1 VEFTLSLSKGHTLV
15 RPVILWIN
23 KVKMKKVIIVSLV
36 FLGKI
41 SLAQKTFPE
50 CYDTLSYRQ
59 THEKTFNLNNMIDW
73 ENCVKGKKMP
83 YLSLQTISGEKIETK
98 NLQGKVI
105 VINLWFTTCHPCI
118 AELPALNKL
127 VKEYKDKN
135 VVFLGLATDTK
146 EMLDSD
152 FFPNYKFDFIII
164 PNASSIVEKI
174 GHTGFPT
181 TYIIDKKG
189 TVIDAWIGGSTGK
202 EAETAAYLKAKP
214 IIDGLLKAE

>member
-1 VEFTLSLSKGHTLV
+1 MRKII
-15 RPVILWIN
+15 IL
-23 KVKMKKVIIVSLV
+23 LLFV
-36 FLGKI
+36 FATQV
-41 SLAQKTFPE
+41 SLAQKTFSE
-50 CYDTLSYRQ
+50 CYDTLHQRLIDS
-59 THEKTFNLNNMIDW
+59 TGFNFNVMNDW
-73 ENCVKGKKMP
+73 QNCIKGKEMP

-98 NLQGKVI
+98 DFKGKVI

-135 VVFLGLATDTK
+135 VVFLGLSTDTK

-152 FFPNYKFDFIII
+152 FFPTYKFDFTII
-164 PNASSIVEKI
+164 PNAMKIVDEKI

-189 TVIDAWIGGSTGK
+189 RVIDAWIGGSTGK
-202 EAETAAYLKAKP
+202 DAETAAYLRAKP
-214 IIDGLLKAE
+214 IIDELLKAK